1 MITVKGGRA
10 KQRQIVN
17 RAAEFAWNYLM
28 PRVRNCFVDIQLK
41 KIEDAQ
47 GYCLEVDDR
56 MYDLEID
63 SRLEGD
69 DLLTCVF
76 HEMVHV
82 KQGVRGEL
90 KDKTYFAK
98 IWKGEEYLNFVYD
111 VNHPWEEEA
120 YRLQEVILEAW
131 KRTRSGSP

>member
-1 MITVKGGRA
+1 MITVSGGRS

-28 PRVRNCFVDIQLK
+28 PKIKKCKVDIVLK
-41 KIEDAQ
+41 KLKDVQ
-47 GYCLEVDDR
+47 GYCLDCDDR
-56 MYDLEID
+56 YFELEID
-63 SRLEGD
+63 SRLKGD

-82 KQGVRGEL
+82 KQGVRNEL
-90 KDKTYFAK
+90 KDINYFAK
-98 IWKGEEYLNFVYD
+98 KWKGEEYVNIEYD
-111 VNHPWEEEA
+111 YDHPWEEEA

-131 KRTRSGSP
+131 KKKCWTN

>member
-1 MITVKGGRA
+1 MIYVTGGRA

-28 PRVRNCFVDIQLK
+28 PRISKCYIDITIK
-41 KIEDAQ
+41 KIKDAQ
-47 GYCLEVDDR
+47 GYCLDCGDR
-56 MYDLEID
+56 EFEIEID
-63 SRLEGD
+63 QRLKGE

-90 KDKTYFAK
+90 KDISYTAK
-98 IWKGEEYLNFVYD
+98 QWKGEEYINLIYD
-111 VNHPWEEEA
+111 YDHPWEEEA
-120 YRLQEVILEAW
+120 YHLQEEILEAW
-131 KRTRSGSP
+131 NTRSGSL

>member
-1 MITVKGGRA
+1 MIVVSGSRA

-17 RAAEFAWNYLM
+17 RAAEFAWQYLM

-41 KIEDAQ
+41 KIKDAQ
-47 GYCLEVDDR
+47 GYCLEADDR
-56 MYDLEID
+56 IYEVEID
-63 SRLEGD
+63 KRLKGD

-90 KDKTYFAK
+90 KDISCFAK
-98 IWKGEEYLNFVYD
+98 KWKGEEYINVVYD
-111 VNHPWEEEA
+111 VDHPWEEEA
-120 YRLQEVILEAW
+120 YRLQEEILEAW
-131 KRTRSGSP
+131 KLRSVSP